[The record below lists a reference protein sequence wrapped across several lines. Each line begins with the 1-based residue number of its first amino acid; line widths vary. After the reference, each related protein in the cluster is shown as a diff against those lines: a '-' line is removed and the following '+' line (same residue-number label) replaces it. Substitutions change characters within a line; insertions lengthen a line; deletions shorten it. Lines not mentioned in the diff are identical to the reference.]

1 MKKIRDFIRDRVQ
14 LRYEAIREREIE
26 RKRVKD
32 ICKEWKISKT
42 SFYLWQE
49 RFRNGGI
56 MEGLK
61 DKKRG
66 PRSPSKRTKETEGEI
81 ISKKFASPEKNIFEI
96 SDELKEKG
104 MDVSPRTVARTLS
117 SYLLTKKKSKIMEAI
132 KRESLIKKKTIRS

>member
-1 MKKIRDFIRDRVQ
+1 MKKIKGFIRDKVQ
-14 LRYEAIREREIE
+14 VRYEVIRRREIE
-26 RKRVKD
+26 GKRVKD

-49 RFRNGGI
+49 RFRKGG

-66 PRSPSKRTKETEGEI
+66 PKSPSKRTKETESRI

-96 SDELKEKG
+96 SDELKEEG

-117 SYLLTKKKSKIMEAI
+117 SHLLTKKNSKIV
-132 KRESLIKKKTIRS
+132 